1 MELGVHRKMMIAEDE
16 MPGIKDGGD
25 VTREGAPVL
34 TVATLGLAVYGM
46 YSIGLGAVDAFRS
59 PGLDWWADAALVAFG
74 LLLLMSAVLVRLRI
88 PGGLALALSALS
100 ALQALA
106 LHNDMHFYGDIL
118 VTPQVVRGVIAAG
131 LAALAYFGARAKR
144 RSRAG

>member
-1 MELGVHRKMMIAEDE
+1 MLGMT
-16 MPGIKDGGD
+16 DGGN

-46 YSIGLGAVDAFRS
+46 YSMGLGAVDAFRS
-59 PGLDWWADAALVAFG
+59 PGLDWWADAALAVFG
-74 LLLLMSAVLVRLRI
+74 LLLLTASVLVRLRI
-88 PGGLALALSALS
+88 PGGLALALSGLA

-118 VTPQVVRGVIAAG
+118 VAPQVVRGVIAAG
-131 LAALAYFGARAKR
+131 LAALAWAGARIER
-144 RSRAG
+144 RQTIT